1 MTSFI
6 QSILFGLTIGGILY
20 IISIGLALTF
30 GAMGIVNFAHGLIYA
45 VGAYAVYTVA
55 TLMGAGFIA
64 GVLGALAVSV
74 PLSYVIRTLC
84 HPQTI
89 RPVHRLCHHRH
100 LRYSA
105 HRS

>member
-20 IISIGLALTF
+20 IISIGLSLTF

-55 TLMGAGFIA
+55 TILGAGFIA
-64 GVLGALAVSV
+64 GVSGRPGRFGSLELCH
-74 PLSYVIRTLC
+74 RTLC
-84 HPQTI
+84 YPQAI

-100 LRYSA
+100 LRYPA